1 MPRENYR
8 RIVKGYKPIEPSA
21 FFEKV
26 FLVFWSIVCSF
37 KILLIRIRR
46 GRRTVNRRWGC
57 WSVCGNVFIV
67 LSILIVKASLLLSV
81 LAPILAVIVDMMYCN
96 CVLHRHHFNRMVL
109 WIERYLEETMLCSEL
124 CYRYGNKST
133 KIETIFMNH
142 TIKRK
147 VNYIQNN

>member
-46 GRRTVNRRWGC
+46 SRRTVNRR
-57 WSVCGNVFIV
+57 
-67 LSILIVKASLLLSV
+67 
-81 LAPILAVIVDMMYCN
+81 
-96 CVLHRHHFNRMVL
+96 
-109 WIERYLEETMLCSEL
+109 
-124 CYRYGNKST
+124 
-133 KIETIFMNH
+133 
-142 TIKRK
+142 
-147 VNYIQNN
+147 